1 MPRYRSGPS
10 PLIVILVGA
19 LFVFGGYYIW
29 TGFLSFL
36 EDEGDITAQVTR
48 EAEAS
53 VTAQAA
59 PALRLP
65 TLYLPPSFTPLP
77 PCQWFEVSVDRA
89 VYRDCPSTD
98 DRQCPIRDV
107 VTYGT
112 QLCIYA
118 RAPGNPEWFIVEL
131 NPGGAF
137 RDTVF
142 IHESVVEALNPTP
155 TITMTF
161 TPLPTVSP
169 VPTDTPGPTVPASP
183 TLTPGITSTPTGQ
196 PLFTVTPD
204 PVTPATALPT
214 PVPTIPQVAF

>member
-1 MPRYRSGPS
+1 MSRYRSGPS

-36 EDEGDITAQVTR
+36 EDEGNITAQVTR
-48 EAEAS
+48 EAQAS

-59 PALRLP
+59 PAVQLP
-65 TLYLPPSFTPLP
+65 TLYMPATFTPLP

-98 DRQCPIRDV
+98 NIQCPIRDV

-118 RAPGNPEWFIVEL
+118 RAPGNPEWYVVEL

-142 IHESVVEALNPTP
+142 IHESVVEAINPTP
-155 TITMTF
+155 TITVTF

-169 VPTDTPGPTVPASP
+169 VPSNTPGPTSPASP
-183 TLTPGITSTPTGQ
+183 TLTPSETPTLTPEPRSSSTPV
-196 PLFTVTPD
+196 PM
-204 PVTPATALPT
+204 PT
-214 PVPTIPQVAF
+214 PVPTIPQIEL